1 MNKKLLAIVLIV
13 ALAGLA
19 LINYQKRIEVS
30 AELKK
35 LSLKMEQLQGGGNT
49 EDMEQAKQIIA
60 LVGKHMVIQGDIE
73 PTVAKIVDAKALQ
86 SKNDFYKLAKNGD
99 YLIVTPTRAI
109 LYDPAKDMILDVA
122 PVQLE
127 PVKPSTPVSSSAPAM
142 KK

>member
-1 MNKKLLAIVLIV
+1 MNKKVLALVLIV

-19 LINYQKRIEVS
+19 LINYQKRLEVS

-35 LSLKMEQLQGGGNT
+35 LSLKMEQLQGGGNA

-60 LVGKHMVIQGDIE
+60 LVRKHMVIQGDIE
-73 PTVAKIVDAKALQ
+73 PTVAKIVDAKTLQ
-86 SKNDFYKLAKNGD
+86 SKNEFYKLAKNGD
-99 YLIVTPTRAI
+99 YLVVTPTRAV
-109 LYDPAKDMILDVA
+109 LYDPIKDMILDVA

-127 PVKPSTPVSSSAPAM
+127 PVKPATAVSSSAPAT

>member
-1 MNKKLLAIVLIV
+1 MNKKVLSIVLIV

-19 LINYQKRIEVS
+19 LINYQKRVEVS

-60 LVGKHMVIQGDIE
+60 LVRKHMVIQGDIE
-73 PTVAKIVDAKALQ
+73 PTVAKIVDAKTLQ

-99 YLIVTPTRAI
+99 YLVVTPTRAV
-109 LYDPAKDMILDVA
+109 LYDPVQDMILDVA

-127 PVKPSTPVSSSAPAM
+127 SVKPATATSSSAPAM

>member
-1 MNKKLLAIVLIV
+1 MNKKVLALVLIV

-19 LINYQKRIEVS
+19 LINYQKRLEVS

-60 LVGKHMVIQGDIE
+60 LVRKHMVIQGDIE
-73 PTVAKIVDAKALQ
+73 PTVAKIVDAKTLQ
-86 SKNDFYKLAKNGD
+86 SKNEFYKLAKNGD
-99 YLIVTPTRAI
+99 YLVVTPTRAV
-109 LYDPAKDMILDVA
+109 LYDPIKDMILDVA

-127 PVKPSTPVSSSAPAM
+127 PVKPATAVSSSAPAT